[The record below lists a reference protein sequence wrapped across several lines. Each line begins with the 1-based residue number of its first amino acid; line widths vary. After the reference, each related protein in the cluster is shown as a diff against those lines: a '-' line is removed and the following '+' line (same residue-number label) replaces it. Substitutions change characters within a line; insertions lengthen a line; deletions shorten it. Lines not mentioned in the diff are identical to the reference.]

1 MPQSLA
7 QIGAAV
13 PVGRFVGPGPE
24 ARLVEE
30 RRFPAAQQAA
40 MAERP
45 DQVVRV
51 IGLMD
56 RVDGLEIGADRAQV
70 LAGDMAKIRIGKGRV
85 ESAAVGRDAL
95 RYYRVE
101 IVLRTGGDADMA
113 VGREIGRAT

>member
-1 MPQSLA
+1 MAQSLD
-7 QIGAAV
+7 QIGAAI

-30 RRFPAAQQAA
+30 QQVPAAQQAA

-56 RVDGLEIGADRAQV
+56 RVDGLEIGADRAPV
-70 LAGDMAKIRIGKGRV
+70 LAGDMAKIRIGKGRRS
-85 ESAAVGRDAL
+85 EERRVGKEL
-95 RYYRVE
+95 V
-101 IVLRTGGDADMA
+101 RTCRSRWASC
-113 VGREIGRAT
+113 RAKKKKNT